1 MRRIIISFALLI
13 PLLGF
18 SQQEKKFSY
27 ELHGFVKTD
36 VYFDTRQTVDAREG
50 QFLLY
55 PKNEL
60 LDATGADI
68 NAASKFHM
76 LSIQSRL
83 KLGFTGPDVLGAHVK
98 GYIEG
103 AFFGNIGTDINGFR
117 LRHAFVKLTWPTS
130 SLLVGQ
136 YWHPMFVT
144 KSFPG
149 TVSFNTGVPFQPFSR
164 NPQIRYVKQ
173 FGKLSVLV
181 AAMEEIDFTS
191 RGPKGS
197 SADYSIN
204 AGMPEFDARLDYNS
218 DAFYLAAGINY
229 KGLKPRL
236 SATSTGALS
245 SYTLKVDDLAHGLSF
260 YGTAKI
266 TTNPV
271 TLRLYGVYGQMMTSF
286 LMLGGYAET
295 GIDSTTISGATSK
308 VVSGYTYKPYN
319 TMALWADM
327 NTNGK
332 TYQFGLFV
340 GYTKNL
346 GVSDPIVGS
355 VYARSPN
362 IASVYRISPRFI
374 YNVKK
379 FRIAPEL
386 DYTVASYATK
396 DAKTGKL
403 NIDDKGVVTDSKSVG
418 NFRFLLGVYYFF

>member
-1 MRRIIISFALLI
+1 MRRIIISFALLL

-18 SQQEKKFSY
+18 SQEEKKFTY

-36 VYFDTRQTVDAREG
+36 VYFDTRQTIDAREG

-60 LDATGADI
+60 LDGAGADI
-68 NAASKFHM
+68 NAASKFHI
-76 LSIQSRL
+76 LSIQTRL
-83 KLGFTGPDVLGAHVK
+83 KLGFTGPDVMGAHIK

-103 AFFGNIGTDINGFR
+103 AFFGNIGPDINGFR

-130 SLLVGQ
+130 SLMVGQ

-149 TVSFNTGVPFQPFSR
+149 TVNFNTGVPFQPFSR
-164 NPQIRYVKQ
+164 NPQIRFVKK
-173 FGKLSVLV
+173 FGKLSIL
-181 AAMEEIDFTS
+181 AAALEEIDFTS
-191 RGPKGS
+191 RGPIGS
-197 SADYSIN
+197 SANYSIN
-204 AGMPEFDARLDYNS
+204 AGMPELDARLDFS
-218 DAFYLAAGINY
+218 SSAFYFAAGVNY
-229 KGLKPRL
+229 KSLKPRL
-236 SATSTGALS
+236 SATTATP

-266 TTNPV
+266 TTKPV
-271 TLRLYGVYGQMMTSF
+271 TVRLYGVYGQMTTSY

-295 GIDSTTISGATSK
+295 AIDSIAAPAGMTGK
-308 VVSGYTYKPYN
+308 VVSGYTYKPYK

-332 TYQFGLFV
+332 KYKFGLFV

-346 GVSDPIVGS
+346 GVNDPIVGAT
-355 VYARSPN
+355 YARSPN

-386 DYTVASYATK
+386 DYTVAAYATK
-396 DAKTGKL
+396 DATTGKL
-403 NIDDKGVVTDSKSVG
+403 NIDDRGVVTDSKAIG
-418 NFRFLLGVYYFF
+418 NFRVLLGVYYFF

>member
-18 SQQEKKFSY
+18 SQQEKKFTY

-36 VYFDTRQTVDAREG
+36 VFFDTRQTVDAREG

-60 LDATGADI
+60 LDGVGNDI
-68 NAASKFHM
+68 NATSKFHM

-83 KLGFTGPDVLGAHVK
+83 KLGFTGPDVMGAHVK

-117 LRHAFVKLTWPTS
+117 LRHAFVKLSWPTS
-130 SLLVGQ
+130 SLMVGQ

-164 NPQIRYVKQ
+164 NPQIRFVKT
-173 FGKLSVLV
+173 FGKLSIL
-181 AAMEEIDFTS
+181 AAVMEEIDFVS

-204 AGMPEFDARLDYNS
+204 AGIPEFDARIDYNS
-218 DAFYLAAGINY
+218 DAFYFAAGINY
-229 KGLKPRL
+229 KSLNPRL
-236 SATSTGALS
+236 SETTNGF
-245 SYTLKVDDLAHGLSF
+245 TLKMDDRVHGLSF

-266 TTNPV
+266 TTKPV
-271 TLRLYGVYGQMMTSF
+271 TVRLYGVYGQMTTSY

-295 GIDSTTISGATSK
+295 GIDSVQSTSFSGR
-308 VVSGYTYKPYN
+308 VVSSYTYAPYN
-319 TMALWADM
+319 IMSTWLDM

-346 GVSDPIVGS
+346 GVSNPIEGS

-396 DAKTGKL
+396 DAMTKKL
-403 NIDDKGVVTDSKSVG
+403 NIDEKGVVTDSKAVG

>member
-1 MRRIIISFALLI
+1 MRRLILSFALLI

-18 SQQEKKFSY
+18 SQEEKKFTY

-55 PKNEL
+55 PKNEM
-60 LDATGADI
+60 LDWTGADI

-83 KLGFTGPDVLGAHVK
+83 KLGFTGPDVLGAKVK

-117 LRHAFVKLTWPTS
+117 LRHAFVKLTWPSS

-149 TVSFNTGVPFQPFSR
+149 TVSFNTGVPFQPFTR
-164 NPQIRYVKQ
+164 NPQIRFVKN
-173 FGKLSVLV
+173 FGNLSILA
-181 AAMEEIDFTS
+181 AAMEEIDFVS
-191 RGPKGS
+191 AGPLGPR
-197 SADYSIN
+197 AAYSIN
-204 AGMPEFDARLDYNS
+204 SSIPELDLRLDYKM
-218 DAFYLAAGINY
+218 DAFYFAVGVNY
-229 KGLKPRL
+229 KTLKPRL
-236 SATSTGALS
+236 SETTNT
-245 SYTLKVDDLAHGLSF
+245 YTMKMDDLAHGLSF
-260 YGTAKI
+260 YGTAKL
-266 TTNPV
+266 TTKPL
-271 TLRLYGVYGQMMTSF
+271 TIRLYGVYAQMTTSF

-295 GIDSTTISGATSK
+295 GVDSIAGPSSSNTM

-319 TMALWADM
+319 VMSTWIDL

-332 TYQFGLFV
+332 KFQFGLFA

-346 GVSDPIVGS
+346 GVSDPIVGAT
-355 VYARSPN
+355 YARGRN

-396 DAKTGKL
+396 DVKTGKL

-418 NFRFLLGVYYFF
+418 NLRILLGVYYFF

>member
-1 MRRIIISFALLI
+1 MRNLLVSFALLI

-18 SQQEKKFSY
+18 SQKEKKFTY

-36 VYFDTRQTVDAREG
+36 IYFDTRQTVDAREG

-55 PKNEL
+55 PKNEM
-60 LDATGADI
+60 LDWTGEDI

-83 KLGFTGPDVLGAHVK
+83 KLGFTGPDVLGAKVK

-103 AFFGNIGTDINGFR
+103 AFFGNIASDINGFR
-117 LRHAFVKLTWPTS
+117 LRHAFVKLTWPSS

-144 KSFPG
+144 KSYPG

-164 NPQIRYVKQ
+164 NPQIRFVKN
-173 FGKLSVLV
+173 FGKLSILA
-181 AAMEEIDFTS
+181 AAMEEIDFVS
-191 RGPKGS
+191 AGPLGPR
-197 SADYSIN
+197 ADYSIN
-204 AGMPEFDARLDYNS
+204 SSIPELDLRLDYET
-218 DAFYLAAGINY
+218 DVFYIAAGANY
-229 KGLKPRL
+229 KTLKPRL
-236 SATSTGALS
+236 SETTNN
-245 SYTLKVDDLAHGLSF
+245 YTVKTNDLAHGLSF

-266 TTNPV
+266 TTKPV
-271 TLRLYGVYGQMMTSF
+271 TVRLYGVYGQMTTS
-286 LMLGGYAET
+286 LIMLGGYAET
-295 GIDSTTISGATSK
+295 GIDSIAGPPGANTM

-319 TMALWADM
+319 VMSTWIDL

-332 TYQFGLFV
+332 KYQFGLFA
-340 GYTKNL
+340 GYTKSL
-346 GVSDPIVGS
+346 GVSDPIVGAA
-355 VYARSPN
+355 YTRGKN

-374 YNVKK
+374 YNTKK

-396 DAKTGKL
+396 DISGKL
-403 NIDDKGVVTDSKSVG
+403 NIDDKGIVTDSKSVG